1 MPTSPLQS
9 LLDRLAPQAMVAPA
23 MSALDLLRQRV
34 AQIPSRAVLAPVS
47 AALPPPAQ
55 PPVPA
60 PVPLLPQVAAI
71 GVRPS
76 RSSLVAG
83 QVLAITVRFS
93 EAVTVSGR
101 PGLSLLL
108 RSGSIKT
115 SYLGGSGTNQL
126 EFLYVVQPGDQAP
139 SLQLQP
145 QAPFQL
151 QGGQIQSLITGL
163 PAALPSLGA
172 PLTAALAS
180 LPALDLK
187 GGPDPALAS
196 LNGWNRLLLEAIGKA
211 ALSPAL
217 SSRALAMFN
226 TACFDCVNA
235 ARGSIYSGYA
245 LNVRPDGWRGADLST
260 AFAQVAST
268 VLGDVFA
275 GTSQAAAITAA
286 VSSALNARPV
296 SAASDQGLALG
307 QQVGDR
313 YAALRADD
321 RNHLGTA
328 GYVAPTPAEAS
339 TTTPGVYVA
348 TVNGFPK
355 GPSLPDWGRATP
367 WIQGTLQASRPG
379 TTPPG
384 ASAAIPTAPAL
395 DSEAYARDFQE
406 VKLKGSVDSAS
417 RTADE
422 AQIAQFWAN
431 GPKTETPPGHWQEIV
446 TTIAQQKGLSL
457 LETSRL
463 YAAVGMALADAAIAA
478 WAVKYDGPLWRPITA
493 IQQADRDGNP
503 LTIGDAS
510 WMSFIATP
518 AFPTF
523 PSGHSTFS
531 AAAAAAADA
540 LVGAVDPFKVMG
552 GDNRD
557 IERSYTSL
565 WQAAEESGRS
575 RILGGIHFNF
585 DNITG
590 LAMGRAIGSQVVDQA
605 LMEQA
610 WLADG
615 GVTYRFDGLDPQARA
630 RAVQGGQGD
639 DLIIGAADQGN
650 RLAGGVGRD
659 RLQGGSRSDWLSG
672 GDGDD
677 LLIGLGGSDWLEAG
691 AGGARLVASSGAQAQ
706 EQDTMVCGSGVDI
719 VVLSEANG
727 QGLNYSTSDSH
738 ATIKGFDLVSDRI
751 ELRASDLVAHAYS
764 LQAQGPLAISS
775 GMASSWLYRS
785 GDALAC
791 FEGVAIS
798 SWGLG
803 PAGGELQADRLPSWV
818 LLA

>member
-9 LLDRLAPQAMVAPA
+9 LLDRLSSQPLAPPG

-34 AQIPSRAVLAPVS
+34 NQSSWRVVLAPLPS
-47 AALPPPAQ
+47 STPPPEQ
-55 PPVPA
+55 PPVPS
-60 PVPLLPQVAAI
+60 PLPPLPEVTAI

-76 RSSLVAG
+76 RSSLAAG
-83 QVLAITVRFS
+83 QMLAITVRFS
-93 EAVTVSGR
+93 EAVIVSGR
-101 PGLSLLL
+101 PSLSLLL
-108 RSGSIKT
+108 KSGSIKT
-115 SYLGGSGTNQL
+115 SYFGGSGSSEL
-126 EFLYVVQPGDQAP
+126 RFFYLVQPGDQAP
-139 SLQLQP
+139 TLQVQP
-145 QAPFQL
+145 QAPLQL
-151 QGGQIQSLITGL
+151 QGGQIQSLLTML
-163 PAALPSLGA
+163 PAVLPTAGA
-172 PLTAALAS
+172 PLSAALDS
-180 LPALDLK
+180 LPVVRLD

-217 SSRALAMFN
+217 ASRALAMFN

-245 LNVRPDGWRGADLST
+245 FNVRPDGWRGADLSS
-260 AFAQVAST
+260 AFAQVAAT

-275 GTSQAAAITAA
+275 GTSQAAAIGAA
-286 VSSALNARPV
+286 VSSALNAKPV

-313 YAALRADD
+313 YAALRSDD

-328 GYVAPTPAEAS
+328 GYVAPTPSEAS

-367 WIQGTLQASRPG
+367 WINGTLQASRPG
-379 TTPPG
+379 ATPPG
-384 ASAAIPTAPAL
+384 ATAAIPSAPAL
-395 DSEAYARDFQE
+395 DSEAYARDYAE
-406 VKLKGSVDSAS
+406 VKLKGSASSTS

-422 AQIAQFWAN
+422 TEIALFWAN
-431 GPKTETPPGHWQEIV
+431 GPKTETPPGHWQEIA

-463 YAAVGMALADAAIAA
+463 YAAVGMALADAAISA

-493 IQQADRDGNP
+493 IQQGDRDGNP
-503 LTIGDAS
+503 LTAGDPG
-510 WMSFIATP
+510 WTSFIATP

-540 LVGAVDPFKVMG
+540 LVGAVQPFKVMG

-575 RILGGIHFNF
+575 RIVGGLHFNF

-590 LAMGRAIGSQVVDQA
+590 LAMGRAIGSEVVDQA

-615 GVTYRFDGLDPQARA
+615 GVIYRFDGLDPQARA

-639 DLIIGAADQGN
+639 DQIIGAADQGN
-650 RLAGGVGRD
+650 RLAGGAGRD

-727 QGLNYSTSDSH
+727 QGLNYSSTDSY
-738 ATIKGFDLVSDRI
+738 AIVKGFDLVSDRI
-751 ELRASDLVAHAYS
+751 ELRAGDLVAHAYS

-775 GMASSWLYRS
+775 GIASSWLYRS

-791 FEGVAIS
+791 FEGLAIT
-798 SWGLG
+798 SWGLE